1 MLSLPATLRIFLAVE
16 PADMRKGFDGL
27 SPLVRD
33 RIAQDPLSGHLFVF
47 RNKRRDRIKVLYWDR
62 DGLTLWDKKQA
73 PDCTRSRPF
82 TGIRGHTHNLA
93 GRPVAAGGM
102 GSYQE
107 SSRTRRRPMSRSG
120 SDLAPPR
127 ARRSFGR
134 RRSINSGVC

>member
-1 MLSLPATLRIFLAVE
+1 MLSLPATVRIWLAAQPVDLR
-16 PADMRKGFDGL
+16 KSFDGL
-27 SPLVRD
+27 AAMVREGL
-33 RIAQDPLSGHLFVF
+33 QGDPLSGDIFVF
-47 RNKRRDRIKVLYWDR
+47 RNKAADRIKLLLWEE
-62 DGLTLWDKKQA
+62 DGYAIWDKKQA
-73 PDCTRSRPF
+73 SDRTRSRPF

-107 SSRTRRRPMSRSG
+107 SSRARRRPMSRSG

-134 RRSINSGVC
+134 WRSISSGVC

>member
-1 MLSLPATLRIFLAVE
+1 VLSLSSALRIFLAIE

-27 SPLVRD
+27 SQLVRD

-47 RNKRRDRIKVLYWDR
+47 RNRRRDRIKVLYWDK
-62 DGLTLWDKKQA
+62 DGFALWYKKQA
-73 PDCTRSRPF
+73 PDPTRSRPF

-107 SSRTRRRPMSRSG
+107 SSRARRRPMSRSG

-127 ARRSFGR
+127 ARLSFGR